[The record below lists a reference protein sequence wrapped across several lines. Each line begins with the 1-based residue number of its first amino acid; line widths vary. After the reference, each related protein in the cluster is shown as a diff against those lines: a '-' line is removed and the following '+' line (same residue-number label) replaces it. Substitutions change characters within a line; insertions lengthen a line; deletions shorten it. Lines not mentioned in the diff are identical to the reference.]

1 MNKKPV
7 PYLYYVQIHKPKNTC
22 SWIFNKMYEN
32 TVTVG
37 FLRCKPNVCEFLYN
51 LFVNFHRHLAKGGGE
66 LGEDSPPA
74 RLKQTQFALNRKYAF
89 FDVMP

>member
-22 SWIFNKMYEN
+22 LWIFNKMYEN

-51 LFVNFHRHLAKGGGE
+51 LFVNFHRHLAKGGGGGSWGKTPP
-66 LGEDSPPA
+66 LPDSNKPSLP
-74 RLKQTQFALNRKYAF
+74 
-89 FDVMP
+89 